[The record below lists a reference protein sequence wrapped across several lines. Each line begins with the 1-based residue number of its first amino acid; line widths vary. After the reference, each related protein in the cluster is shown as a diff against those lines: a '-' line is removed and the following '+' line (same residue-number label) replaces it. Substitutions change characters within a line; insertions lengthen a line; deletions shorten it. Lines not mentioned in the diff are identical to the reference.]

1 MSTIYK
7 FDGKIHISQ
16 LIEMCEKIRSQSSK
30 ENERHIENN
39 IQIVKD
45 GMGQYQKQLV
55 LKLTH
60 SVVCNDGKKETD
72 TSVLICDVEED
83 GYISSIGRWGLQNP
97 YLVGQFI
104 HLIEYFT
111 KVKIWDEYDLLDIEN
126 WIGLND
132 EHFEDSLDMVS

>member
-7 FDGKIHISQ
+7 FDGKIHIKQ
-16 LIEMCEKIRSQSSK
+16 IEHMYEKIKSIFK
-30 ENERHIENN
+30 EDRHIRKN
-39 IQIVKD
+39 IQFMKD
-45 GMGQYQKQLV
+45 RMGKEKAELV
-55 LKLTH
+55 LQLNH
-60 SVVCNDGKKETD
+60 SIVHIDGKKETD
-72 TSVLICDVEED
+72 TSVLIFDVEED
-83 GYISSIGRWGLQNP
+83 GYISSIGRWGKQNP
-97 YLVGQFI
+97 YLMNQFI